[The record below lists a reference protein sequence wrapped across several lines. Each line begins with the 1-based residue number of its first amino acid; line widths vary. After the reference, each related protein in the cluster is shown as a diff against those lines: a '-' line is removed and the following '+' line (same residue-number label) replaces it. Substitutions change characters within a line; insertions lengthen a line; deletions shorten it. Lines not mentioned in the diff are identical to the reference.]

1 MLEIII
7 DLPEQILG
15 VRASGKI
22 TADDYREV
30 LIPAVEKRLAS
41 HAKVR
46 LLYVIGDDFDS
57 FSGGAAWEDAKVG
70 MSHFTSFDRVA
81 VVSDN
86 DWIEG
91 MVKAFGF
98 ALPGEVRTFDNDE
111 YEDAR
116 SWICEMPSKG
126 KLEFEFIRD
135 KGVLLLE
142 PKDELEAADFARV
155 AAEID
160 PYIEE
165 SGGLAGLVVIAKEF
179 PGWDNFAA
187 LTSHFKF
194 VREHHSKIRRV
205 ALVTTDRFLSAMP
218 RFASRFVAAEIR
230 RFSME
235 ERDAALLWAAESD

>member
-1 MLEIII
+1 MLEIIT
-7 DLPEQILG
+7 DLPERVLG

-30 LIPAVEKRLAS
+30 LVPAVEKRLAS

-46 LLYVIGDDFDS
+46 LLYIIGNEFDS

-81 VVSDN
+81 VVSDI

-98 ALPGEVRTFDNDE
+98 ALPGEVRTFDLDE

-116 SWICEMPSKG
+116 SWICELPSKG

-142 PKDELEAADFARV
+142 PKDELEAGDFARV

-165 SGGLAGLVVIAKEF
+165 LGGLAGLVVIAKEF
-179 PGWDNFAA
+179 PGWDDFAA

-194 VREHHSKIRRV
+194 VREHHSNVRRV

-218 RFASRFVAAEIR
+218 RFASRFVDAEVR
-230 RFSME
+230 RFPME
-235 ERDAALLWAAESD
+235 ERDAALLWAAEAN